1 MGQTASDGVKVICND
16 VVQKGDSVYIDA
28 VVTVSSDA
36 VKSRSYLELT
46 PVLESASQKEGL
58 PSILVNGR
66 IRQKVYNREV
76 ALDNLNDVPHY
87 TILKAGKE
95 DQVVSYK
102 TAVPFEDW
110 MKDARVVLDP
120 NLCGCGKEEAG
131 SPLLI
136 ADKIR
141 RRPDKRYE
149 VQPTFSYITPMAETE
164 KHRAEVG
171 TAFLDFQ
178 VGKYQILPD
187 FRNNAVELAKINNT
201 IRTVTE
207 DKNVKPTGIVLKGYA
222 SPEGSYA
229 SNKKLADNRVKALR
243 DYIRQKNDF
252 KADFFTMSSEPE
264 DWVGFKEKVEAD
276 PNVPNRSEVLAII
289 DSSDDPDR
297 KEAKLRALGGGAA
310 FRYVLKDIF
319 PSLRRSEYKID
330 YTVREFTVDEGR
342 EIIKT
347 RPQQLSL
354 GEMFAVANSY
364 EIGSDTFIENVD
376 IILVDGLSTF
386 GNGVEVAVL
395 NETGG
400 REVLMNDKLSAHQA
414 YILALYRHR
423 PELINRMKSIADY
436 YSNKHASA
444 IGSIGNHVMILNTGS
459 IKNVRIGDYCHIC
472 GTCRLSNGSVN
483 SNVTA
488 PVHIGHGVICDDFII
503 SSGSKVDDGTM
514 LTRCF
519 VGQSC
524 KLGHNYSASDSL
536 FFSNCQGEN
545 GEACA
550 IFAGPFTCLLYT
562 SPSPRDCS

>member
-1 MGQTASDGVKVICND
+1 MNKKINAYMMAAMMAVVSPAIMGQTASDGVKVICND

-243 DYIRQKNDF
+243 
-252 KADFFTMSSEPE
+252 
-264 DWVGFKEKVEAD
+264 
-276 PNVPNRSEVLAII
+276 
-289 DSSDDPDR
+289 
-297 KEAKLRALGGGAA
+297 ALGGGAA

-364 EIGSDTFIENVD
+364 EIGSDEYNNVFD
-376 IILVDGLSTF
+376 IAVRMFPNDP
-386 GNGVEVAVL
+386 VANL
-395 NETGG
+395 NAA
-400 REVLMNDKLSAHQA
+400 N
-414 YILALYRHR
+414 
-423 PELINRMKSIADY
+423 IAMGKGDY
-436 YSNKHASA
+436 ASA
-444 IGSIGNHVMILNTGS
+444 KNYLAKAGNAPEAVHAKGV
-459 IKNVRIGDYCHIC
+459 
-472 GTCRLSNGSVN
+472 LS
-483 SNVTA
+483 
-488 PVHIGHGVICDDFII
+488 
-503 SSGSKVDDGTM
+503 M
-514 LTRCF
+514 LTGDLTEAESLLKQAQDMGVKAAAINLEELRKKIEDNAVF
-519 VGQSC
+519 
-524 KLGHNYSASDSL
+524 DS
-536 FFSNCQGEN
+536 FN
-545 GEACA
+545 AVK
-550 IFAGPFTCLLYT
+550 
-562 SPSPRDCS
+562 

>member
-1 MGQTASDGVKVICND
+1 MNKKINTYMMAAMMAVVSPAIMGQTASDGVKVICND

-28 VVTVSSDA
+28 VVTVSGDA

-87 TILKAGKE
+87 TILKADKE

-319 PSLRRSEYKID
+319 PSLRRSEY
-330 YTVREFTVDEGR
+330 
-342 EIIKT
+342 
-347 RPQQLSL
+347 
-354 GEMFAVANSY
+354 
-364 EIGSDTFIENVD
+364 EIGSDEYDNVFD
-376 IILVDGLSTF
+376 IAVRMFPNDP
-386 GNGVEVAVL
+386 VANL
-395 NETGG
+395 NAA
-400 REVLMNDKLSAHQA
+400 N
-414 YILALYRHR
+414 
-423 PELINRMKSIADY
+423 IAMGKGDY
-436 YSNKHASA
+436 ASA
-444 IGSIGNHVMILNTGS
+444 KNYLAKAGNAPEAVHAKGV
-459 IKNVRIGDYCHIC
+459 
-472 GTCRLSNGSVN
+472 LS
-483 SNVTA
+483 
-488 PVHIGHGVICDDFII
+488 
-503 SSGSKVDDGTM
+503 M
-514 LTRCF
+514 LTGDLTEAETLLKQAQDMGVKAAAINLEELRKKIEDNAVF
-519 VGQSC
+519 
-524 KLGHNYSASDSL
+524 DS
-536 FFSNCQGEN
+536 FN
-545 GEACA
+545 AVK
-550 IFAGPFTCLLYT
+550 
-562 SPSPRDCS
+562 

>member
-1 MGQTASDGVKVICND
+1 M
-16 VVQKGDSVYIDA
+16 
-28 VVTVSSDA
+28 
-36 VKSRSYLELT
+36 KSRSYLELT

-178 VGKYQILPD
+178 VDKYQILPD

-264 DWVGFKEKVEAD
+264 DWAGFKEKVEAD

-330 YTVREFTVDEGR
+330 YTVREFTVVR
-342 EIIKT
+342 
-347 RPQQLSL
+347 
-354 GEMFAVANSY
+354 MFPNDPVAN
-364 EIGSDTFIENVD
+364 
-376 IILVDGLSTF
+376 
-386 GNGVEVAVL
+386 L
-395 NETGG
+395 NAA
-400 REVLMNDKLSAHQA
+400 N
-414 YILALYRHR
+414 
-423 PELINRMKSIADY
+423 IAMGKGDY
-436 YSNKHASA
+436 ASA
-444 IGSIGNHVMILNTGS
+444 KNYLAKAGNAPEAVHAKGV
-459 IKNVRIGDYCHIC
+459 
-472 GTCRLSNGSVN
+472 LS
-483 SNVTA
+483 
-488 PVHIGHGVICDDFII
+488 
-503 SSGSKVDDGTM
+503 M
-514 LTRCF
+514 LTGDLAEAESLLKQAQDMGVKAAAINLEELRKKIEDNAVF
-519 VGQSC
+519 
-524 KLGHNYSASDSL
+524 DS
-536 FFSNCQGEN
+536 FN
-545 GEACA
+545 AVK
-550 IFAGPFTCLLYT
+550 
-562 SPSPRDCS
+562 

>member
-1 MGQTASDGVKVICND
+1 MNKKINTYMMAAMMAVVSPAIMGQTASDGVKVICND
-16 VVQKGDSVYIDA
+16 VVQKGDSIYIDA
-28 VVTVSSDA
+28 VVTVSGDA

-95 DQVVSYK
+95 
-102 TAVPFEDW
+102 
-110 MKDARVVLDP
+110 
-120 NLCGCGKEEAG
+120 EAG

-178 VGKYQILPD
+178 VDKYQILPD

-264 DWVGFKEKVEAD
+264 DWAGFKEKVEAD

-364 EIGSDTFIENVD
+364 EIGSDEYNNVFD
-376 IILVDGLSTF
+376 IAVRMFPNDP
-386 GNGVEVAVL
+386 VANL
-395 NETGG
+395 NAA
-400 REVLMNDKLSAHQA
+400 N
-414 YILALYRHR
+414 
-423 PELINRMKSIADY
+423 IAMGKGDY
-436 YSNKHASA
+436 ASA
-444 IGSIGNHVMILNTGS
+444 KNYLAKAGNAPEAVHAKGV
-459 IKNVRIGDYCHIC
+459 
-472 GTCRLSNGSVN
+472 LS
-483 SNVTA
+483 
-488 PVHIGHGVICDDFII
+488 
-503 SSGSKVDDGTM
+503 M
-514 LTRCF
+514 LTGDLAEAESLLKQAQDMGVKAAAINLEELRKKIEDNAVF
-519 VGQSC
+519 
-524 KLGHNYSASDSL
+524 DS
-536 FFSNCQGEN
+536 FN
-545 GEACA
+545 AVK
-550 IFAGPFTCLLYT
+550 
-562 SPSPRDCS
+562 

>member
-1 MGQTASDGVKVICND
+1 MNKKINAYMMAAMMAVVSPAIMGQTASDGVKVICND

-28 VVTVSSDA
+28 VVTVSGDA

-87 TILKAGKE
+87 TILKANKE

-330 YTVREFTVDEGR
+330 YTVREFTEDEGR

-364 EIGSDTFIENVD
+364 EIGSDEYNNVFD
-376 IILVDGLSTF
+376 IAVRMFPNDP
-386 GNGVEVAVL
+386 VANL
-395 NETGG
+395 NAA
-400 REVLMNDKLSAHQA
+400 N
-414 YILALYRHR
+414 
-423 PELINRMKSIADY
+423 IAMGKGDY
-436 YSNKHASA
+436 ASA
-444 IGSIGNHVMILNTGS
+444 KNYLAKAGNAPEAVHAKGV
-459 IKNVRIGDYCHIC
+459 
-472 GTCRLSNGSVN
+472 LS
-483 SNVTA
+483 
-488 PVHIGHGVICDDFII
+488 
-503 SSGSKVDDGTM
+503 M
-514 LTRCF
+514 LTGDLTEAETLLKQAQDMGVKAAAINLEELRKKIEDNAVF
-519 VGQSC
+519 
-524 KLGHNYSASDSL
+524 DS
-536 FFSNCQGEN
+536 FN
-545 GEACA
+545 AVK
-550 IFAGPFTCLLYT
+550 
-562 SPSPRDCS
+562 

>member
-1 MGQTASDGVKVICND
+1 MNKKINAYMMAAMMAVVSPAIMGQTASDGVKVICND

-120 NLCGCGKEEAG
+120 
-131 SPLLI
+131 
-136 ADKIR
+136 
-141 RRPDKRYE
+141 RYE

-229 SNKKLADNRVKALR
+229 SNKKLADNRVNALR

-364 EIGSDTFIENVD
+364 EIGSDEYNNVFD
-376 IILVDGLSTF
+376 IAVRMFPNDP
-386 GNGVEVAVL
+386 VANL
-395 NETGG
+395 NAA
-400 REVLMNDKLSAHQA
+400 N
-414 YILALYRHR
+414 
-423 PELINRMKSIADY
+423 IAMGKGDY
-436 YSNKHASA
+436 ASA
-444 IGSIGNHVMILNTGS
+444 KNYLAKAGNAPEAVHAKGV
-459 IKNVRIGDYCHIC
+459 
-472 GTCRLSNGSVN
+472 LS
-483 SNVTA
+483 
-488 PVHIGHGVICDDFII
+488 
-503 SSGSKVDDGTM
+503 M
-514 LTRCF
+514 LTGDLAEAETLLKQAQDMGVKAAAINLEELRKKIEDNAVF
-519 VGQSC
+519 
-524 KLGHNYSASDSL
+524 DS
-536 FFSNCQGEN
+536 FN
-545 GEACA
+545 AVK
-550 IFAGPFTCLLYT
+550 
-562 SPSPRDCS
+562 

>member
-1 MGQTASDGVKVICND
+1 MNKKINAYMMAAMMAVVSPAIMGQTASDGVKVICND

-207 DKNVKPTGIVLKGYA
+207 DKNVKPTGIVLK
-222 SPEGSYA
+222 
-229 SNKKLADNRVKALR
+229 
-243 DYIRQKNDF
+243 
-252 KADFFTMSSEPE
+252 
-264 DWVGFKEKVEAD
+264 
-276 PNVPNRSEVLAII
+276 
-289 DSSDDPDR
+289 
-297 KEAKLRALGGGAA
+297 
-310 FRYVLKDIF
+310 DIF

-364 EIGSDTFIENVD
+364 EIGSDEYNNVFD
-376 IILVDGLSTF
+376 IAVRMFPNDP
-386 GNGVEVAVL
+386 VANL
-395 NETGG
+395 NAA
-400 REVLMNDKLSAHQA
+400 N
-414 YILALYRHR
+414 
-423 PELINRMKSIADY
+423 IAMGKGDY
-436 YSNKHASA
+436 ASA
-444 IGSIGNHVMILNTGS
+444 KNYLAKAGNAPEAVHAKGV
-459 IKNVRIGDYCHIC
+459 
-472 GTCRLSNGSVN
+472 LS
-483 SNVTA
+483 
-488 PVHIGHGVICDDFII
+488 
-503 SSGSKVDDGTM
+503 M
-514 LTRCF
+514 LTGDLTEAESLLKQAQDMGVKAAAINLEELRKKIEDNAVF
-519 VGQSC
+519 
-524 KLGHNYSASDSL
+524 DS
-536 FFSNCQGEN
+536 FN
-545 GEACA
+545 AVK
-550 IFAGPFTCLLYT
+550 
-562 SPSPRDCS
+562 

>member
-1 MGQTASDGVKVICND
+1 MNKKINTYMMAAMMAVVSPAIMGQTASDGVKVICND

-28 VVTVSSDA
+28 VVTVSGDA

-87 TILKAGKE
+87 TILKANKE

-222 SPEGSYA
+222 SPGGSYA

-264 DWVGFKEKVEAD
+264 DWAGFKEKVEAD

-364 EIGSDTFIENVD
+364 EIGSDEYNNVFD
-376 IILVDGLSTF
+376 IAVRMFPNDP
-386 GNGVEVAVL
+386 VANL
-395 NETGG
+395 NAA
-400 REVLMNDKLSAHQA
+400 N
-414 YILALYRHR
+414 
-423 PELINRMKSIADY
+423 IAMGKGDY
-436 YSNKHASA
+436 ASA
-444 IGSIGNHVMILNTGS
+444 KNYLAKAGNAPEAVHAKGV
-459 IKNVRIGDYCHIC
+459 
-472 GTCRLSNGSVN
+472 LS
-483 SNVTA
+483 
-488 PVHIGHGVICDDFII
+488 
-503 SSGSKVDDGTM
+503 M
-514 LTRCF
+514 LTGDLTEAESLLKQAQDMGVKAAAINLEELRKKIEDNAVF
-519 VGQSC
+519 
-524 KLGHNYSASDSL
+524 DS
-536 FFSNCQGEN
+536 FN
-545 GEACA
+545 AVK
-550 IFAGPFTCLLYT
+550 
-562 SPSPRDCS
+562 

>member
-1 MGQTASDGVKVICND
+1 MNKKINTYMMAAMMAVVSPAIMGQTASDGVKVICND

-28 VVTVSSDA
+28 VVTVSGDA

-102 TAVPFEDW
+102 TVVPFEDW

-178 VGKYQILPD
+178 VAKYQILPD

-264 DWVGFKEKVEAD
+264 DWVGFKEKVD
-276 PNVPNRSEVLAII
+276 P
-289 DSSDDPDR
+289 
-297 KEAKLRALGGGAA
+297 
-310 FRYVLKDIF
+310 
-319 PSLRRSEYKID
+319 
-330 YTVREFTVDEGR
+330 
-342 EIIKT
+342 
-347 RPQQLSL
+347 
-354 GEMFAVANSY
+354 VAN
-364 EIGSDTFIENVD
+364 
-376 IILVDGLSTF
+376 
-386 GNGVEVAVL
+386 L
-395 NETGG
+395 NAA
-400 REVLMNDKLSAHQA
+400 N
-414 YILALYRHR
+414 
-423 PELINRMKSIADY
+423 IAMGKGDY
-436 YSNKHASA
+436 ASA
-444 IGSIGNHVMILNTGS
+444 KNYLAKAGNAPEAVHAKGV
-459 IKNVRIGDYCHIC
+459 
-472 GTCRLSNGSVN
+472 LS
-483 SNVTA
+483 
-488 PVHIGHGVICDDFII
+488 
-503 SSGSKVDDGTM
+503 M
-514 LTRCF
+514 LTGDLAEAESLLKQAQDMGVKAAAINLEELRKKIEDNAVF
-519 VGQSC
+519 
-524 KLGHNYSASDSL
+524 DS
-536 FFSNCQGEN
+536 FN
-545 GEACA
+545 AVK
-550 IFAGPFTCLLYT
+550 
-562 SPSPRDCS
+562 

>member
-1 MGQTASDGVKVICND
+1 MNKKINTYMMAAMMAVVSPAIMGQTASDGVKVICND

-102 TAVPFEDW
+102 TVVPFEDW

-187 FRNNAVELAKINNT
+187 FRNNAVELAKIN
-201 IRTVTE
+201 
-207 DKNVKPTGIVLKGYA
+207 
-222 SPEGSYA
+222 
-229 SNKKLADNRVKALR
+229 NKKLADNRVKALR

-364 EIGSDTFIENVD
+364 EIGSDEYDNVFD
-376 IILVDGLSTF
+376 IAVRMFPNDP
-386 GNGVEVAVL
+386 VANL
-395 NETGG
+395 NAA
-400 REVLMNDKLSAHQA
+400 N
-414 YILALYRHR
+414 
-423 PELINRMKSIADY
+423 IAMGKGDY
-436 YSNKHASA
+436 ASA
-444 IGSIGNHVMILNTGS
+444 KNYLAKAGNAPEAVHAKGVLTGDLTEAETLL
-459 IKNVRIGDYCHIC
+459 KQAQDM
-472 GTCRLSNGSVN
+472 
-483 SNVTA
+483 
-488 PVHIGHGVICDDFII
+488 GVKAAAINLEELRKKIEDNAVF
-503 SSGSKVDDGTM
+503 
-514 LTRCF
+514 
-519 VGQSC
+519 
-524 KLGHNYSASDSL
+524 DS
-536 FFSNCQGEN
+536 FN
-545 GEACA
+545 AVK
-550 IFAGPFTCLLYT
+550 
-562 SPSPRDCS
+562 

>member
-1 MGQTASDGVKVICND
+1 
-16 VVQKGDSVYIDA
+16 
-28 VVTVSSDA
+28 
-36 VKSRSYLELT
+36 
-46 PVLESASQKEGL
+46 
-58 PSILVNGR
+58 
-66 IRQKVYNREV
+66 
-76 ALDNLNDVPHY
+76 
-87 TILKAGKE
+87 
-95 DQVVSYK
+95 
-102 TAVPFEDW
+102 
-110 MKDARVVLDP
+110 
-120 NLCGCGKEEAG
+120 
-131 SPLLI
+131 
-136 ADKIR
+136 
-141 RRPDKRYE
+141 
-149 VQPTFSYITPMAETE
+149 MAETE

-364 EIGSDTFIENVD
+364 EIGSDEYNNVFD
-376 IILVDGLSTF
+376 IAVRMFPNDP
-386 GNGVEVAVL
+386 VANL
-395 NETGG
+395 NAA
-400 REVLMNDKLSAHQA
+400 N
-414 YILALYRHR
+414 
-423 PELINRMKSIADY
+423 IAMGKGDY
-436 YSNKHASA
+436 ASA
-444 IGSIGNHVMILNTGS
+444 KNYLAKAGNAPEAVHAKGV
-459 IKNVRIGDYCHIC
+459 
-472 GTCRLSNGSVN
+472 LS
-483 SNVTA
+483 
-488 PVHIGHGVICDDFII
+488 
-503 SSGSKVDDGTM
+503 M
-514 LTRCF
+514 LTGDLAEAESLLKQAQDMGVKAAAINLEELRKKIEDNAVF
-519 VGQSC
+519 
-524 KLGHNYSASDSL
+524 DS
-536 FFSNCQGEN
+536 FN
-545 GEACA
+545 AVK
-550 IFAGPFTCLLYT
+550 
-562 SPSPRDCS
+562 

>member
-1 MGQTASDGVKVICND
+1 M
-16 VVQKGDSVYIDA
+16 
-28 VVTVSSDA
+28 
-36 VKSRSYLELT
+36 ELT

-87 TILKAGKE
+87 TILKANKE

-264 DWVGFKEKVEAD
+264 DWAGFKEKVEAD

-330 YTVREFTVDEGR
+330 YTVREFTEDEGR
-342 EIIKT
+342 DEYNNVFDIAV
-347 RPQQLSL
+347 R
-354 GEMFAVANSY
+354 MFPNDPVAN
-364 EIGSDTFIENVD
+364 
-376 IILVDGLSTF
+376 
-386 GNGVEVAVL
+386 L
-395 NETGG
+395 NAA
-400 REVLMNDKLSAHQA
+400 N
-414 YILALYRHR
+414 
-423 PELINRMKSIADY
+423 IAMGKGDY
-436 YSNKHASA
+436 ASA
-444 IGSIGNHVMILNTGS
+444 KNYLAKAGNAPEAVHAKGV
-459 IKNVRIGDYCHIC
+459 
-472 GTCRLSNGSVN
+472 LS
-483 SNVTA
+483 
-488 PVHIGHGVICDDFII
+488 
-503 SSGSKVDDGTM
+503 M
-514 LTRCF
+514 LTGDLTEAESLLKQAQDMGVKAAAINLEELRKKIEDNAVF
-519 VGQSC
+519 
-524 KLGHNYSASDSL
+524 DS
-536 FFSNCQGEN
+536 FN
-545 GEACA
+545 AVK
-550 IFAGPFTCLLYT
+550 
-562 SPSPRDCS
+562 